1 MYRVLVPLDGS
12 KFGEQALIAAN
23 ALADCGSVELKLLH
37 AVDFLHD
44 VQPGNQ
50 DEAWLHGDAASD
62 ASAYL
67 ENCAARVEH
76 DAAPVSTAI
85 AEGAPADIIQE
96 EARRWNADLIVMS
109 THGFGAFDRAWLGSV
124 ADAVVRNT
132 GTPVVLVRAGQ
143 DGSNVRTRFAHILI
157 ALDGSALA
165 EQSIQH
171 ALTLAAQSGARLTL
185 LRVVQPVVVV
195 PDYAS
200 PLQPPVA
207 PEVIVQLRQQQAQDY
222 LTGVAESLRAEVSDL
237 RAEVILAGN
246 SDALEIIEYARA
258 HDVDLIALATHG
270 RSGLK
275 RLVLGSVADKVIR
288 GAPVPVLVIR
298 PDGEPGQRDSL

>member
-1 MYRVLVPLDGS
+1 VYRVLVPLDGS
-12 KFGEQALIAAN
+12 KFGEQALTAAN
-23 ALADCGSVELKLLH
+23 ALADCANVELKLVH
-37 AVDFLHD
+37 AVDFLH
-44 VQPGNQ
+44 
-50 DEAWLHGDAASD
+50 EAQAGTENESWLHGAAASD

-67 ENCAARVEH
+67 ETCAARVEH
-76 DAAPVSTAI
+76 DSVSTAI
-85 AEGAPADIIQE
+85 AEGSPADIIQE
-96 EARRWNADLIVMS
+96 EARDWNADLIVMS

-124 ADAVVRNT
+124 ADEVVRNT

-143 DGSNVRTRFAHILI
+143 NGSSAQTRFAHILI
-157 ALDGSALA
+157 ALDGSPLA
-165 EQSIQH
+165 EQSIPH
-171 ALTLAAQSGARLTL
+171 ALKLAGQSGARLTL
-185 LRVVQPVVVV
+185 LRVVQPVVVI

-200 PLQPPVA
+200 PLQPPVF
-207 PEVIVQLRQQQAQDY
+207 PESIVQLRQQQARDY
-222 LTGVAESLRAEVSDL
+222 ITRVAESLRGELADV
-237 RAEVILAGN
+237 RAEVTVAAN

-298 PDGEPGQRDSL
+298 PDGEPEQQQSL